1 MGQPPDDKDSP
12 AQAISSAQGWKSLDV
27 VLFCSFCGS
36 RDFCILWKILLVGQ
50 RPTLRGKDSQVGPR
64 GEVGVGCA
72 HLKTLFKNKAFKKIS
87 LF

>member
-1 MGQPPDDKDSP
+1 MTKTHL
-12 AQAISSAQGWKSLDV
+12 AQATSTAQGWKSLDI

-36 RDFCILWKILLVGQ
+36 RDFCVLWKIFLVGQ

-72 HLKTLFKNKAFKKIS
+72 DLKTLFKNKALKKIS